1 MILPPSPLPDT
12 AAISIPFSAAIF
24 FASGE
29 ALTLPSPFKADAA
42 GEAVAAFAQSVPTEK
57 ITYKIWDGFYH
68 ETHNEPEKQQVLDYM
83 IDWIETH
90 SQVG

>member
-1 MILPPSPLPDT
+1 MQAHAAEFPVPLLLVQGSADRLVSP
-12 AAISIPFSAAIF
+12 
-24 FASGE
+24 
-29 ALTLPSPFKADAA
+29 
-42 GEAVAAFAQSVPTEK
+42 EAVAAFAQSAPTEK
-57 ITYKIWDGFYH
+57 TTYKIWDGFYH